1 MRLGPMLRRHRILML
16 SLAALVAAP
25 APAAQARSR
34 GVASCASAAVQPSS
48 ANRALAEA
56 ATLCLVNR
64 ERTRRGLRPLRANRH
79 LVAAARAH
87 SADMVRR
94 GYFEHGAFATRIRR
108 HGYGTGGHA
117 WTLGENIA
125 WGSAELATP
134 ASIVNAWM
142 HSPGHRANILYRGFR
157 EAGVGVAA
165 GVPDAEAAR
174 EGGATYTLDFGTRS

>member
-1 MRLGPMLRRHRILML
+1 MLRRSHIPLFAAVVSL
-16 SLAALVAAP
+16 LAAPPAAGAAP
-25 APAAQARSR
+25 CANATSAVAGAR
-34 GVASCASAAVQPSS
+34 
-48 ANRALAEA
+48 AEA

-64 ERTRRGLRPLRANRH
+64 DRTRRGLRALRANRH
-79 LVAAARAH
+79 LVAAARDH

-94 GYFEHGAFATRIRR
+94 RCFEHGAFASRIRS

-117 WTLGENIA
+117 WSLGENIA

-134 ASIVNAWM
+134 ASIVDAWM

-165 GVPDAEAAR
+165 GVPDAGAAR
-174 EGGATYTLDFGTRS
+174 MGGATYTLDFGTRS